1 MPQPTGWANNFNLGV
16 SMSTAGNR
24 LNRAVA
30 TIATGCILLGSA
42 PVRAVSQ
49 SPVVCRAQLAN
60 SISAIVDRSELQRYR
75 WGISIQT
82 LDGVVMYDREGDKL
96 FTPASNLKL
105 VTTAVALKYLGSN
118 NRLRTSIYQLPNTG
132 TNANLLVVGRG
143 DPTLTKTGIQTLVQ
157 QLQQKGIKQ
166 IQSIDFDDGYFRGEQ
181 INPTWQWGDL
191 ATDYAPPINGLMV
204 DRNSTSITLTPQQA
218 GMPLAYSWQDPTRTP
233 WMVENQSQTT
243 AANTS
248 ATANV
253 SIIFGKPTLRIT
265 GRLPQNSSP
274 QRFDIAVANP
284 AETFTNVF
292 RSTLDL
298 AQITTLR
305 TRTVSDQNYRNLP
318 EIAAIASPPVS
329 ELIKETNLS
338 SNNIYAEVLLK
349 SIGRTNPQHLTTT
362 EDTTDLGLAIVKQ
375 SLASFGI
382 PAQSHR
388 LADGSGLSRQNLIA
402 PAALVKLL
410 TGMAKTPE
418 YKIYRDSL
426 PIAGTSGTLRNRMKG
441 TPAQGIVF
449 AKTGSM
455 TGIIGLSGYIN
466 PPQYPPLAFS
476 IIIDRH
482 DRSTASMS
490 KVIDEVVVLLAKLKQ
505 C

>member
-1 MPQPTGWANNFNLGV
+1 
-16 SMSTAGNR
+16 
-24 LNRAVA
+24 
-30 TIATGCILLGSA
+30 
-42 PVRAVSQ
+42 
-49 SPVVCRAQLAN
+49 
-60 SISAIVDRSELQRYR
+60 
-75 WGISIQT
+75 
-82 LDGVVMYDREGDKL
+82 
-96 FTPASNLKL
+96 
-105 VTTAVALKYLGSN
+105 
-118 NRLRTSIYQLPNTG
+118 
-132 TNANLLVVGRG
+132 
-143 DPTLTKTGIQTLVQ
+143 
-157 QLQQKGIKQ
+157 
-166 IQSIDFDDGYFRGEQ
+166 
-181 INPTWQWGDL
+181 
-191 ATDYAPPINGLMV
+191 LMV

-382 PAQSHR
+382 PTQSHR

-402 PAALVKLL
+402 PTALVKLL

-426 PIAGTSGTLRNRMKG
+426 PVAGTSGTLRNRMKG

-490 KVIDEVVVLLAKLKQ
+490 KIIDEVVVLLAKLKQ